1 MANKYFIAGVG
12 RALLF
17 EGETLFADCRT
28 LADSSI
34 TIGVT
39 SEDIRGGEGNKLWGQ
54 YFHDSTFSMKLTDIM
69 FNLEYVAA
77 NVGADIAHGGD
88 VFKTE
93 TLKADENG
101 VLTLSK
107 AAVPVMAGGKA
118 KVFYRLASEPQ
129 SEMTDVTVD
138 GNEISD
144 LEAGADYC
152 VLYRYND
159 DAAQSLTVNAQFIP
173 KTLHAVLTVA
183 LYSGD
188 SCNLEASTKVGE
200 IEIDIPRFQLTGAM
214 DISMTAAGASQTPL
228 EGNALASG
236 CAGCDGDGIYAS
248 ITKVLFNA
256 NWYDDVEGLIIEDNY
271 DEADAGAYNRQL
283 IVYAFYKNGAP
294 KQVSADNL
302 RFDVM
307 GGGLTVDENGRATGT
322 ISAGSSVTITVE
334 AKDAKHLQA
343 SATIIGKANV

>member
-17 EGETLFADCRT
+17 KGETLFADCRT

-39 SEDIRGGEGNKLWGQ
+39 AEDIRGGEGNKLWGQ

-77 NVGADIAHGGD
+77 NVGADIARGGD

-93 TLKADENG
+93 TLKADDEG
-101 VLTLSK
+101 VLTLAK
-107 AAVPVMAGGKA
+107 AAVPVITGGSA
-118 KVFYRLASEPQ
+118 KVFYRLASDPQ
-129 SEMTDVTVD
+129 SEMIATIAE
-138 GNEISD
+138 GNKISG

-152 VLYRYND
+152 VLYRYTD
-159 DAAQSLTVNAQFIP
+159 DAAQVVTVNAQFIP
-173 KTLHAVLTVA
+173 ETLHAVLTVA

-188 SCNLEASTKVGE
+188 SCNIEASTKVGE

-271 DEADAGAYNRQL
+271 DEAAAGEYNRQL

-294 KQVSADNL
+294 KQVSADKLN
-302 RFDVM
+302 FIAM
-307 GGGLTVDENGRATGT
+307 GGGLTVDANGKVTGNLAQGT
-322 ISAGSSVTITVE
+322 VATITVE
-334 AKDAKHLQA
+334 AKEADYLQA
-343 SATIIGKANV
+343 SATVVCE

>member
-17 EGETLFADCRT
+17 KGETLFADCRT

-39 SEDIRGGEGNKLWGQ
+39 AEDIRGGEGNKLWGQ
-54 YFHDSTFSMKLTDIM
+54 YFHDSSFSMKLTDIM

-77 NVGADIAHGGD
+77 NVGADIAAGGD

-93 TLKADENG
+93 ALKAEGG
-101 VLTLSK
+101 VLTLAK
-107 AAVPVMAGGKA
+107 APVPVVTNGAA
-118 KVFYRLASEPQ
+118 KVFYRKASDANAEMLAAIAV
-129 SEMTDVTVD
+129 DNKITVGGAD
-138 GNEISD
+138 DN
-144 LEAGADYC
+144 ADYC

-159 DAAQSLTVNAQFIP
+159 EAAQVVTVNAQFIP
-173 KTLHAVLTVA
+173 ETLHAVLTVA

-188 SCNLEASTKVGE
+188 SCNIEASTKVGE

-214 DISMTAAGASQTPL
+214 DISMTATGASQTPL

-236 CAGCDGDGIYAS
+236 CAGCDGDGIYAT

-256 NWYDDVEGLIIEDNY
+256 NWYDNVEGLIIEDNY
-271 DEADAGAYNRQL
+271 VEIAAGDYSRQL
-283 IVYAFYKNGAP
+283 VVYAFYRDGAP
-294 KQVSADNL
+294 KQIDASKLNFAIDPAIGLSVSAT
-302 RFDVM
+302 
-307 GGGLTVDENGRATGT
+307 GLVTGT
-322 ISAGSSVTITVE
+322 ATNGTGIVTVE
-334 AKDAKHLQA
+334 AKEKPELKA
-343 SATIIGKANV
+343 SATIVCE